1 MICGCSIVVL
11 GWGKGVRTAEHRII
25 CYVSEVIAEDM
36 LGPLEESSW
45 LDCVLLCVSVFVQ
58 VQEEMSNELQSNTNF
73 PDLAKNFLTLDQIQI
88 SCI

>member
-1 MICGCSIVVL
+1 MSG
-11 GWGKGVRTAEHRII
+11 
-25 CYVSEVIAEDM
+25 VIAKDM
-36 LGPLEESSW
+36 LGPQEESSW
-45 LDCVLLCVSVFVQ
+45 LDCVLLRVSVFVQ